1 MTEEMRKRL
10 EEAAE
15 KYALEHKAEWL
26 HQNFY
31 VSECEEGFLA
41 GAEWMF
47 KEAGG
52 EMVFR
57 EMRRMILAQCK
68 EWLKENFFTKV
79 DDNAF
84 LYWDSNFNDI
94 TEALADF
101 EADMTKL
108 WEGEK

>member
-15 KYALEHKAEWL
+15 KYALTYKASLHKTAYRSFE
-26 HQNFY
+26 
-31 VSECEEGFLA
+31 A

-47 KEAGG
+47 NEAGG

-57 EMRRMILAQCK
+57 EMRRMIIHQAK

-101 EADMTKL
+101 ENDMTKL